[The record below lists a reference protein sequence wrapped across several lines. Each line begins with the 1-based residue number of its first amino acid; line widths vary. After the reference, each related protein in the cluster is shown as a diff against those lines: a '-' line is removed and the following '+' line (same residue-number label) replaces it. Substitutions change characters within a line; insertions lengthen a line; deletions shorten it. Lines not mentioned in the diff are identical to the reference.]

1 MAYKVGYASTTYE
14 LLKEI
19 NTLMTNN
26 GWAVLDSATT
36 TFNGQT
42 VPCYYV
48 WQGSGDGNDKIYL
61 QMKIYDDDHKK
72 IALDSLAGFD
82 KNLYYFEQPGSIQQW
97 LKATDED
104 KVDQPAFVLPVNELF
119 YFWIFVDS
127 YRLIVVTRMSIEYH
141 SMYMGFIEPIASER
155 QYSYPMYVCG
165 NTALKTGLNWNDCEH
180 PSFVFPYQ
188 GSGMLRRIDGTW
200 REFESR
206 ATMPEPNQQGSVF
219 PYTAQNKQLLPN
231 YKGKSD
237 SSVAQDNFLLLPII
251 MRTENPVDM
260 SGLLRDCYW
269 ISGTRDLSAEQT
281 FVCNDTTY
289 IVFDTKQYR
298 NSNSYFCITM
308 K

>member
-1 MAYKVGYASTTYE
+1 MAYKVGYASTTYG

-19 NTLMTNN
+19 NDFMTKN
-26 GWAVLDSATT
+26 GWVVLDSKTT

-61 QMKIYDDDHKK
+61 QMKIYDDDPKK
-72 IALDSLAGFD
+72 IVLDSLAGFD

-97 LKATDED
+97 LKATDEIR
-104 KVDQPAFVLPVNELF
+104 VDQPAFSLPANELF

-155 QYSYPMYVCG
+155 QYSYPMYICG
-165 NTALKTGLNWNDCEH
+165 NTTFIRGADWNDCEH
-180 PSFVFPYQ
+180 PSFVFPYR

-206 ATMPEPNQQGSVF
+206 ATMPDPNQQGSVF
-219 PYTAQNKQLLPN
+219 PYTAQNKQLIPN

-260 SGLLRDCYW
+260 SGLLRGCYW

-281 FVCNDTTY
+281 FVCNDMTY

-298 NSNSYFCITM
+298 NSNSYFCIEM